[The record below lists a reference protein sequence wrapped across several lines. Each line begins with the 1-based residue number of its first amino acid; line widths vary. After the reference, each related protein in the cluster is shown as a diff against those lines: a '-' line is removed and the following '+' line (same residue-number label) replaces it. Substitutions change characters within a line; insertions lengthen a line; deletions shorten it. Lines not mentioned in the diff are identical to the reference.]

1 MAYDT
6 GASRVLSHLSTVPAH
21 RCLTSQI
28 GRDTVCSPG
37 YGRRRGQTPTQLSLY
52 PEPTKKLID
61 SARLLQVIEMDSRW
75 SHAETARGNQ
85 NVAPARGVVR
95 EGQRKQSTV
104 GVEEGSGVAECG
116 SEGARWAIESA
127 VFDI

>member
-1 MAYDT
+1 M
-6 GASRVLSHLSTVPAH
+6 
-21 RCLTSQI
+21 
-28 GRDTVCSPG
+28 
-37 YGRRRGQTPTQLSLY
+37 PTQLSLY

-95 EGQRKQSTV
+95 EQQRKKSTV
-104 GVEEGSGVAECG
+104 CK
-116 SEGARWAIESA
+116 
-127 VFDI
+127 